1 MVKLKYI
8 FGPLI
13 LLVCIASETATGQEI
28 DFGQYGNYS
37 VSVTELNAQD
47 LDFGTLISGT
57 GSQSI
62 ELANA
67 KVVEITGVKYLDVI
81 INITADS
88 ELLLNGNLACA
99 GDPSCSIPFTLET
112 AYANRGQ
119 NNIAQAQFLNVNSNS
134 TSAQFPILRRESGPP
149 APPPTPPNKEHNPA
163 LYEESAYIYLYGDI
177 NVGSIDSGDYSGLIT
192 ITVVYD

>member
-8 FGPLI
+8 FVLLI
-13 LLVCIASETATGQEI
+13 LLVCITFGTATGQEI
-28 DFGQYGNYS
+28 NFGQYGNYS
-37 VSVTELNAQD
+37 VSVAELNAQD
-47 LDFGTLISGT
+47 LDFGTIISGA

-88 ELLLNGNLACA
+88 ELLLNGNLACS
-99 GDPSCSIPFTLET
+99 GDPSCSIPFTLEA
-112 AYANRGQ
+112 AYANQGQ
-119 NNIAQAQFLNVNSNS
+119 NNIAQARFLNVNSNS
-134 TSAQFPILRRESGPP
+134 ASAQFPILRRESGPP
-149 APPPTPPNKEHNPA
+149 APPPTPPNEEYNPA

-177 NVGSIDSGDYSGLIT
+177 NVGSINSGDYSGLIT